1 MEVTMPEEVKFT
13 DDELKQ
19 IDNVQLEYI
28 RIKDEFGGICLNKIN
43 LRSRIQELDEYED
56 KLSKEYID
64 NQKKE
69 ESVMSE
75 LNKKYGDGSFNPET
89 KVFTPNKQKK

>member
-1 MEVTMPEEVKFT
+1 MPEEVKFT

-56 KLSKEYID
+56 YQKNILIIKKKK
-64 NQKKE
+64 NQ
-69 ESVMSE
+69 
-75 LNKKYGDGSFNPET
+75 
-89 KVFTPNKQKK
+89 

>member
-1 MEVTMPEEVKFT
+1 MPEEVKFT

-28 RIKDEFGGICLNKIN
+28 RIKDEFGGSCLNKIN